1 VAVAAVA
8 GVIQGGQSHLLGT
21 VIVVLVVLV
30 LTATGGGAVL
40 AWATRLTM
48 TQVAALFV
56 RALPVVLLT
65 VVVFFNTYAWLMA
78 SAISRSRLWLIVL
91 FLLALT
97 IAFLVSATI
106 ARVRPMWATASAPH
120 DDAARLAGTPFAAIP
135 DPPVNDALT
144 RGERFN
150 VVLVLA
156 AAQITH
162 LLMVAIS
169 TAAIYFI
176 LGLMVLSPAVLARWT
191 VDGRSDGT
199 VLGMTIPVPQSLI
212 HMTLILAALTFM
224 YVSARS
230 VADDEFKSRFLDP
243 LIEDLHVTLVARNR
257 YRGSGT

>member
-1 VAVAAVA
+1 MAVAAVA

-21 VIVVLVVLV
+21 VIVVLAVLV

-48 TQVAALFV
+48 TQVAAMGVLFV

-65 VVVFFNTYAWLMA
+65 VVVFFNTYAC
-78 SAISRSRLWLIVL
+78 AISRSRLWLIVL

-120 DDAARLAGTPFAAIP
+120 DDAARLAGTPFAAIS

-156 AAQITH
+156 VAQITH
-162 LLMVAIS
+162 LLMSRSAPPRS
-169 TAAIYFI
+169 T
-176 LGLMVLSPAVLARWT
+176 SPW
-191 VDGRSDGT
+191 
-199 VLGMTIPVPQSLI
+199 
-212 HMTLILAALTFM
+212 
-224 YVSARS
+224 VSWC
-230 VADDEFKSRFLDP
+230 
-243 LIEDLHVTLVARNR
+243 
-257 YRGSGT
+257 